1 MRSLLVFLSCLFCS
15 LFLLAAQHEHPTASR
30 GQVMQHSGSEPE
42 EIGWVPRE
50 ILDRPVSLRDGLGPV
65 HEKVTTPSP
74 EAQKYYDQGLGFR
87 SMSHLSE
94 VLTNGH
100 VVFGYF
106 DDLVRSF
113 S

>member
-1 MRSLLVFLSCLFCS
+1 MCVGLPNSTSCRRFPQPANNNATNDSPPRSSALNFLRD
-15 LFLLAAQHEHPTASR
+15 SR
-30 GQVMQHSGSEPE
+30 SET
-42 EIGWVPRE
+42 
-50 ILDRPVSLRDGLGPV
+50 DHSLRPRCRWQAVAPGRLRGRLRYV
-65 HEKVTTPSP
+65 ISTKVC
-74 EAQKYYDQGLGFR
+74 EGFR